1 MPDLRQT
8 RKHLKLAMGILAAV
22 DVLAIAIYFSP
33 LVGSAESRSAEMTQ
47 LQTELTLKTRQ
58 VAPLQDLPHKVEIA
72 NKQITEFYKKR
83 LPAQNSQIATEFG
96 KLAVANGVSIEQGK
110 YKLKDEG
117 PGNLQPEE
125 MEYDLSGSYTSLAKF
140 INALER
146 DDMFFLIRSVTLG
159 GEPHGTVRLN
169 LKLDTYVKAAS

>member
-22 DVLAIAIYFSP
+22 DVLAVAIYFSP
-33 LVGSAESRSAEMTQ
+33 LVGSVESRSAEMSR

-58 VAPLQDLPHKVEIA
+58 VAPLQDLPHKVELA

-96 KLAVANGVSIEQGK
+96 KLAVANGVSIEQEN
-110 YKLKDEG
+110 KLKDEE